1 MVTLT
6 EDDLREAERAARR
19 FSGAYFGTAGSL
31 AAWVLRLIGRVRDL
45 EGTTPPRRTGP
56 MRLVGITGRAGV
68 GKNTVAALVPGAEVI
83 GLADPIYQGLATML
97 GIGEGELRRRAGKEL
112 PIEWLGR
119 SPRTLLQTLGTEWGR
134 DTVRS
139 DLWLLLC
146 ERRILELD
154 RAGAAAVVV
163 ADVRFANEA
172 EMIRRLGGEVWEVRR
187 SGQSIGAAGGH
198 ASERGIGPELVDV
211 VIDNDGTLEELELQ
225 VAALG
230 SWNRSRAAG

>member
-6 EDDLREAERAARR
+6 EDDLAQAERAARR
-19 FSGAYFGTAGSL
+19 FSGAYFGTAGTL
-31 AAWVLRLIGRVRDL
+31 AAWVIRLLGRVREL
-45 EGTTPPRRTGP
+45 EGTTPPRRSGP
-56 MRLVGITGRAGV
+56 MRLIGITGRAGS
-68 GKNTVAALVPGAEVI
+68 GKNTVAGLVPGAEVI

-97 GIGEGELRRRAGKEL
+97 GLDELELRDRGRKEA

-139 DLWLLLC
+139 DIWLLMA
-146 ERRILELD
+146 ERRIRELD

-172 EMIRRLGGEVWEVRR
+172 EMIRRMGGQIWEVRR
-187 SGQSIGAAGGH
+187 PGQAIGEAGH
-198 ASERGIGPELVDV
+198 SSERGIGAELVDV
-211 VIDNDGTLEELELQ
+211 VIDNDGSLEELEAR
-225 VAALG
+225 VAEIF
-230 SWNRSRAAG
+230 